1 MKDRAALSLAE
12 EKCGII
18 ILQQPAG
25 VQTEDR
31 VTLITQTLI
40 AGHHLLDKG
49 TLLQAPQHHQAQ
61 PLQEQALLE
70 QAEEKRGRM
79 IIQQERGLLLP
90 DKPKLQGELE
100 VLVEGAGRMIAQQDH
115 GPQRQGRPLT
125 PGAVEILVHGAVEI
139 LVHGAVEILVH
150 GAVVV
155 TVADTLV
162 TVVEVEAETLAVVTV
177 EWDTRSA
184 MLIPTEESK
193 SFLFTF

>member
-12 EKCGII
+12 EKRGII

-40 AGHHLLDKG
+40 AGHHLLDKV
-49 TLLQAPQHHQAQ
+49 TLLQAPQHHQEQ

-100 VLVEGAGRMIAQQDH
+100 ALVGGAGRMMAQQDH
-115 GPQRQGRPLT
+115 GPHRQGRLLT
-125 PGAVEILVHGAVEI
+125 PGAVEILVHGA
-139 LVHGAVEILVH
+139 
-150 GAVVV
+150 
-155 TVADTLV
+155 
-162 TVVEVEAETLAVVTV
+162 VVEVEAETLAVVTV
-177 EWDTRSA
+177 EWDTQFA

-193 SFLFTF
+193 SFLLTF

>member
-31 VTLITQTLI
+31 VTLITQTPI
-40 AGHHLLDKG
+40 AGHHLLDKV
-49 TLLQAPQHHQAQ
+49 TLLQAPQHHQEQ

-115 GPQRQGRPLT
+115 GPHRQGRPLT
-125 PGAVEILVHGAVEI
+125 PGAVEI